1 MSITTFLNEENL
13 KVLWDV
19 IIDAD
24 ILKFQPKIYQEKIF
38 QIFLVNLKGFYEV
51 ERKKTNNLIELNK
64 KYILLVL
71 NHIKQTAINP
81 QPNKIKIL
89 DEIPKPQVEKQLI
102 TYEEIQNDRKSHFE
116 KDLNKKRQEFEN
128 TMTIKAPPVPEF
140 SDKYEDTP
148 IEEMD
153 KIIKEMTAKRNYDV
167 EQINRNNIY
176 KQQTSQVDNW
186 LKPQET
192 SLKSEKISNNNNNT
206 NTNTNTN
213 INKKNVSW
221 GENQTKEIKLEIEEY
236 NEEIENIDDNIFKK
250 FKKIEIINENKNNEI
265 NNLKINELEN
275 EVKNINEKI
284 NVMSEN
290 ISMILSLLQKK
301 SEN

>member
-38 QIFLVNLKGFYEV
+38 QIFLVNSKGFYEV
-51 ERKKTNNLIELNK
+51 ERKKINNLIELNK
-64 KYILLVL
+64 KYILLIL

-89 DEIPKPQVEKQLI
+89 DEIPKPQVEKELI
-102 TYEEIQNDRKSHFE
+102 TYEEIQNDRKSQFE
-116 KDLNKKRQEFEN
+116 KDLNKRRQDFEN
-128 TMTIKAPPVPEF
+128 IMTIKAPPVPEF

-221 GENQTKEIKLEIEEY
+221 GKNQTKEIKLDIEEY
-236 NEEIENIDDNIFKK
+236 NEEIENMDDNIFKK
-250 FKKIEIINENKNNEI
+250 FKQIVPEKLINKNNEI

-301 SEN
+301 K